1 MKYMKLNIQLLF
13 ALVFLLGIFSCSDEN
28 EGSGKKEIR
37 EGLPTTVSLKLTSAT
52 PMVVETKS
60 LDDGTTFGE
69 IKSLAI
75 LVYKTDGTLDKLTYV
90 SGVNAKNWNGIFN
103 ATTGRRQVYVLAN
116 SPLSENEIKRKYASE
131 KELLN
136 SNLIA
141 TNSETPVGNEQ
152 MLGFVK
158 TEDNF
163 GNNFTA
169 TTSDEIEIAESVDGS
184 TPVATLYSRLYPPY
198 SKITFTV
205 KNEVKTDMSEKVELK
220 ITNVYVRNLP
230 NRYSLLSNPTI
241 TTSDVKSDK
250 VLLNLDDQNEAYEFY
265 MYENPQGIKHKDNT
279 DPKKKSPFENL
290 PTIDGKIDESYDNW
304 DTKWATKTPCTYI
317 EVEGTYAI
325 WKSETQYGA
334 GKIHY
339 RFFLGNNTINDFN
352 IVRNT
357 HYKVELAFTGIAG
370 YNELKYEWRVNADL
384 TDITIIP
391 KGLLEIDGSPDSF
404 FPFVVINGSEN
415 STILKPVRDE
425 NTSEYTLKYISSTG
439 QWQTT
444 SYLTGD
450 IKRKSYSEYRIHCNN
465 LGVLGATT
473 YNKNDSY
480 FLDGVTM
487 YTGGYEAN
495 VTDRDKVIAGRIY
508 RLREFKLVEKVEGS
522 WNSQNQEIIKEKFNV
537 KEYPL
542 LCLYDKYDFNVKGTV
557 YAQRIDR
564 TNEKGSKLITLN
576 EARGVYN
583 MYSYR
588 YEEGLCNGTSGA
600 NNGGSLF
607 PFLPKKSDLQKMIE
621 LEQGPFKIE
630 NNVPYW
636 TNEGAFSWNGN
647 SLKKET
653 VDRAYV
659 RCVYDYS
666 SGADANRQWSGK

>member
-90 SGVNAKNWNGIFN
+90 SGVNAKNWNGTFN

-230 NRYSLLSNPTI
+230 NRYSLLPNPTI

-325 WKSETQYGA
+325 WKSANKLGA
-334 GKIHY
+334 GDIHY
-339 RFFLGNNTINDFN
+339 RFFLGENTTTNFDIK
-352 IVRNT
+352 RNT
-357 HYKVELAFTGIAG
+357 HYKIELAFKKAAG
-370 YNELKYEWRVNADL
+370 YDELEYEWRVYANLNDAV
-384 TDITIIP
+384 IIP
-391 KGLLEIDGSPDSF
+391 EGELDIDGACDAK
-404 FPFVVINGSEN
+404 FPFYVINTTDG
-415 STILKPVRDE
+415 
-425 NTSEYTLKYISSTG
+425 TLKFSLKDKEIG
-439 QWQTT
+439 
-444 SYLTGD
+444 
-450 IKRKSYSEYRIHCNN
+450 YSDLQFDYTDVYENKQSGHSKPELDLLPKKKQQGLYSFDVYPVNI
-465 LGVLGATT
+465 GVLGSSGHSSFYGAPLFDC
-473 YNKNDSY
+473 YRYYGEGDEVGESGANNIKLN
-480 FLDGVTM
+480 FL
-487 YTGGYEAN
+487 
-495 VTDRDKVIAGRIY
+495 
-508 RLREFKLVEKVEGS
+508 LREDIANGLIFRKRTVSVSGS
-522 WNSQNQEIIKEKFNV
+522 TNKTLII

-542 LCLYDKYDFNVKGTV
+542 LFLGDNEKYCDINNQNAI
-557 YAQRIDR
+557 YAQRIDMKFVSSFIDAKKTCSSER
-564 TNEKGSKLITLN
+564 YIGPHLHYQLPTSDNLSKI
-576 EARGVYN
+576 VQ
-583 MYSYR
+583 
-588 YEEGLCNGTSGA
+588 YERKFPLKEGG
-600 NNGGSLF
+600 
-607 PFLPKKSDLQKMIE
+607 Q
-621 LEQGPFKIE
+621 
-630 NNVPYW
+630 YW
-636 TNEGAFSWNGN
+636 TDKGLWSPTGV
-647 SLKKET
+647 
-653 VDRAYV
+653 VDDSKGGYV
-659 RCVYDYS
+659 RCVY
-666 SGADANRQWSGK
+666 RK